1 MRKHRAAVRERA
13 IDLLAQGNSV
23 AEVSRRTRVPRTTV
37 WHWLNVNRPRVTAGP
52 PEPASPEWG
61 ALIALQGQLVE
72 RVVAL
77 GPDAA
82 LADPV
87 CTSLRRKLD
96 GMAHRAHVAGEAFR
110 AACDRDRQAWIV
122 RETYGLEVAA

>member
-1 MRKHRAAVRERA
+1 M
-13 IDLLAQGNSV
+13 
-23 AEVSRRTRVPRTTV
+23 
-37 WHWLNVNRPRVTAGP
+37 
-52 PEPASPEWG
+52 SPFWRG
-61 ALIALQGQLVE
+61 LVALQGQLVE

-96 GMAHRAHVAGEAFR
+96 GMAHRAHVAGVAYA
-110 AACDRDRQAWIV
+110 AACDRQRQAWIV
-122 RETYGLEVAA
+122 REAYGLEVAA